1 MAYARETAGEDAV
14 GEIVGAIPGLC
25 AVHLNKSVLYVV
37 DLGRFVSVHLLPL
50 KDLEGTASDIASLK
64 ASGIRTT
71 ARLLEAAQ
79 DAERPQASVRE
90 NRDRPEAHPGWANM
104 ADQMRVKGLGKEYAE
119 LLRVAGV
126 DTVKE
131 LKYRNPGKLAQA
143 MAAANKKR
151 KLVRLV
157 PTEKA
162 IGRWIEE
169 AKKLPLKIT
178 Y

>member
-1 MAYARETAGEDAV
+1 M
-14 GEIVGAIPGLC
+14 
-25 AVHLNKSVLYVV
+25 SVSY
-37 DLGRFVSVHLLPL
+37 PL
-50 KDLEGTASDIASLK
+50 KTLDGAGSAIAILK

-71 ARLLEAAQ
+71 ATLLEAAKNPKGRKVLSQ
-79 DAERPQASVRE
+79 KTGIDQKRLLR
-90 NRDRPEAHPGWANM
+90 WANA
-104 ADQMRVKGLGKEYAE
+104 ADRMRVKGLGKEYSE
-119 LLRVAGV
+119 LLRIVGV

-151 KLVRLV
+151 KMVRLV

-162 IGRWIEE
+162 VGRWIEE

>member
-1 MAYARETAGEDAV
+1 MSASY
-14 GEIVGAIPGLC
+14 
-25 AVHLNKSVLYVV
+25 
-37 DLGRFVSVHLLPL
+37 PL
-50 KDLEGTASDIASLK
+50 KSLDGAASDIATLK

-71 ARLLEAAQ
+71 ATLLEAAKTPKGRKILSKKTGIDQ
-79 DAERPQASVRE
+79 KRLLQ
-90 NRDRPEAHPGWANM
+90 WANM
-104 ADQMRVKGLGKEYAE
+104 ADRMRVKGLGKEYAQ
-119 LLRVAGV
+119 LLRIVGV
-126 DTVKE
+126 DTVRE

-162 IGRWIEE
+162 VGRWIEE

>member
-1 MAYARETAGEDAV
+1 
-14 GEIVGAIPGLC
+14 
-25 AVHLNKSVLYVV
+25 
-37 DLGRFVSVHLLPL
+37 VSVSYPL
-50 KDLEGTASDIASLK
+50 KSLEGTASDIVSLK

-71 ARLLEAAQ
+71 ARLLEAARTPKGRKLLSAKTGI
-79 DAERPQASVRE
+79 DPKRILE
-90 NRDRPEAHPGWANM
+90 WANK
-104 ADQMRVKGLGKEYAE
+104 ADKMRVKGLGKEYAE

-143 MAAANKKR
+143 MAAANEKR